1 MYNVLPT
8 APNKTWQLKQ
18 DSRSKCSKCPQ
29 RAFTQ
34 ARSVGLKLRTKQFCG
49 NKTSTGCYQ
58 FWVICLRVRL
68 HVCVSVYFNYFFFL
82 SLTFLL
88 LTIFLRHGSVGTHIR
103 GSRQYTCQ
111 TARNLFSCYCA
122 KTYRNTSTFYKV
134 IEKKVCSFFET
145 AYCCR
150 EWRRYKSV
158 QYKSISTIV
167 NADILV

>member
-1 MYNVLPT
+1 MYCPPRLIKLDNLSKTVGASARNVLSGR
-8 APNKTWQLKQ
+8 L
-18 DSRSKCSKCPQ
+18 RR
-29 RAFTQ
+29 RA
-34 ARSVGLKLRTKQFCG
+34 ASGLNWEQNSFVEIKRVPV
-49 NKTSTGCYQ
+49 
-58 FWVICLRVRL
+58 VINSGLF
-68 HVCVSVYFNYFFFL
+68 VCVYVCMYVFLSILITFFL